1 MENNEKEQLNR
12 VYPSNS
18 RNNKREPVQQEKVD
32 DKKLHKVVQG
42 KVMKKKKGI
51 GSKLAE
57 TFLEDDTKSV
67 ASYIFHDVLIPAAKS
82 MISDMVGGGIE
93 MLLFGGRRGRTDYS
107 RGGSSRGP
115 SRTSYGS
122 YYRDTNR
129 DSRDRDRDRSMSNR
143 SRARFDFDEIVLE
156 TRGEAEEVISN
167 LVDLTID
174 YQQATVADL
183 YELVGITGNFT
194 DNKYGWT
201 DLRGVVPRRVR
212 DGYLLDLPR
221 PQPLD

>member
-1 MENNEKEQLNR
+1 MENNEKEQLNM

-18 RNNKREPVQQEKVD
+18 RNVRKDQPQPEKVD

-93 MLLFGGRRGRTDYS
+93 MLLFGGRRSRTDYG
-107 RGGSSRGP
+107 RGGVNRGP

-122 YYRDTNR
+122 YYRSTN
-129 DSRDRDRDRSMSNR
+129 DRDRDRDRRDISSR
-143 SRARFDFDEIVLE
+143 GRARFDFDEIVLE
-156 TRGEAEEVISN
+156 TRGEAEEVLSN